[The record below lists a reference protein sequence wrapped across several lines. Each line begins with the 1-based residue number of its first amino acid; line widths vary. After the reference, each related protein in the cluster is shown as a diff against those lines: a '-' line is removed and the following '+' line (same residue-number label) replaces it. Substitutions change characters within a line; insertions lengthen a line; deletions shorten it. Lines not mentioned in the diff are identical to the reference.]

1 MEKMT
6 ELVEQ
11 ITKRLQLRS
20 ARIDKADKLW
30 DAAVLVPLV
39 DTEAGPAVL
48 FEVRA
53 EGLGWQ
59 PGTYAFP
66 AAVMNAAMTALPR
79 PPSARLVKNWASLKI
94 KSACAANWTFW

>member
-1 MEKMT
+1 MT

-48 FEVRA
+48 LKSGPRA
-53 EGLGWQ
+53 WAGS